1 MRPWHGWL
9 WRQFAP
15 EGNAALSLLHVR
27 QIETHLRNVYAAD
40 HWQEALDDDNNL
52 SRLLAR
58 YAVDMA
64 LGERAADG
72 ATLIEITDGEL
83 DGGIDAVAVDPLTNL
98 VVVVQSKWRKDG
110 SGSVDL
116 GSVLKFVHGVRS
128 LLDIDSTGIATCST
142 AAKAAVRAA
151 MQTPGGRLR
160 MVIATTAIND
170 LADAVREPIDGLLAI
185 LNDVGDGN
193 AIAELVVYTQS
204 TFFDALAQP
213 VRESVNLDVQILDW
227 GRNPEPVPSYY
238 GRVNA
243 AQIAAWF
250 VDHGV
255 SLFAENIRVVLPRS
269 EINEGIMRTIRDE
282 PERFW
287 YYNNGITVLAGTIE
301 RSLAGAVS
309 RDAIFLK
316 LNDASVVNG
325 AQTVSTLGRA
335 LEQGLTAELEAA
347 YVTIRAIEVA
357 HDDPDLARRIT
368 RFANTQNVVSSQ
380 DFVFLDGE
388 QHRLAKEL
396 RLAGYEYILR
406 SGEVATSKDAG
417 KVIDVRQA
425 AVALACASNELS
437 NAVLAKREVSR
448 LFDREAGPYKALFN
462 PTVNGL
468 LLHRAVDVVRV
479 VDETLD
485 KESAANDGVRSG
497 VAVHGRRVIAHML
510 LQGIGRKK
518 LGDPDYDFAETL
530 KVISGKAIE
539 TLNSLTAVFP
549 ENSYPGNVFK
559 NQTRCDE
566 LLGAAAVDGN
576 GTDVASDDSGTPSS

>member
-1 MRPWHGWL
+1 M
-9 WRQFAP
+9 
-15 EGNAALSLLHVR
+15 SLLHVR
-27 QIETHLRNVYAAD
+27 QIETHLRDVYAGE
-40 HWQEALDDDNNL
+40 HWKDELNDDNNL

-64 LGERAADG
+64 LGDAASDV
-72 ATLIEITDGEL
+72 ATLVEITDGEQ

-116 GSVLKFVHGVRS
+116 GSVLKFVDGVRS
-128 LLDIDSTGIATCST
+128 LLDIDSTGIATCSVK
-142 AAKAAVRAA
+142 AKSAVRSA

-160 MVIATTAIND
+160 MVIATTAAND
-170 LADAVREPIDGLLAI
+170 LAAPVQEPISKLLAV

-193 AIAELVVYTQS
+193 AIADVSIYTQS

-213 VRESVNLDVQILDW
+213 VRQAVDLDVQILDW
-227 GRNPEPVPSYY
+227 GRNPEPVASYY

-243 AQIAAWF
+243 AQIASWF
-250 VDHGV
+250 VQHGA

-269 EINEGIMRTIRDE
+269 EINEGIMRTVREE
-282 PERFW
+282 PDRFW
-287 YYNNGITVLAGTIE
+287 YYNNGITVLAGNIE
-301 RSLAGAVS
+301 RSLAGAAS
-309 RDAIFLK
+309 RDAVFLRLK
-316 LNDASVVNG
+316 DASVVNG

-335 LEQGLTAELEAA
+335 LQHGLSSNLEAA
-347 YVTIRAIEVA
+347 YVSIRAIEVT

-380 DFVFLDGE
+380 DFVFLDAE

-406 SGEVATSKDAG
+406 SGEVASSKEAD
-417 KVIDVRQA
+417 KVLEVRQA
-425 AVALACASNELS
+425 AVALACASTELS
-437 NAVLAKREVSR
+437 HAVLAKREVSR

-462 PTVNGL
+462 ASVNGL
-468 LLHRAVDVVRV
+468 LLHRAVDVVRR
-479 VDETLD
+479 VDQTLD
-485 KESAANDGVRSG
+485 AHAAVSDGVRGG

-510 LQGIGRKK
+510 LNAVGRRE
-518 LGDPDYDFAETL
+518 LSDPDYDFT
-530 KVISGKAIE
+530 KARGAVFKDASKA
-539 TLNSLTAVFP
+539 LDSLTAVFP

-559 NQTRCDE
+559 NQARCAE
-566 LLGAAAVDGN
+566 LLEAAKADAGGAADDG
-576 GTDVASDDSGTPSS
+576 GAAEGGHSSDDDNTST

>member
-1 MRPWHGWL
+1 M
-9 WRQFAP
+9 FSV
-15 EGNAALSLLHVR
+15 SLLHVR
-27 QIETHLRNVYAAD
+27 QIETHLRGAYSSE
-40 HWQEALDDDNNL
+40 HWQTELDDDNNL

-58 YAVDMA
+58 YAVDLV
-64 LGERAADG
+64 LGDRAADG

-83 DGGIDAVAVDPLTNL
+83 DGGIDAVAVDPLTNV

-110 SGSVDL
+110 GGSVDL
-116 GSVLKFVHGVRS
+116 AGILKFVNGVRS
-128 LLDIDSTGIATCST
+128 LLDIDSTGIATCSP

-160 MVIATTAIND
+160 MVVATTAVND
-170 LADAVREPIDGLLAI
+170 LADAVRDPLDQLLRI

-193 AIAELVVYTQS
+193 AIAEVTVCTQS

-213 VRESVNLDVQILDW
+213 VRESVCLDVQVLDW

-243 AQIAAWF
+243 SQIASWYGE
-250 VDHGV
+250 HGV

-287 YYNNGITVLAGTIE
+287 YYNNGITVLAGSIE

-335 LEQGLTAELEAA
+335 LELGLAAELEAA

-357 HDDPDLARRIT
+357 QEDPDLARRIT

-406 SGEVATSKDAG
+406 SGETATSKDSA

-425 AVALACASNELS
+425 AVALACASPELS
-437 NAVLAKREVSR
+437 NAVQAKREVSR
-448 LFDREAGPYKALFN
+448 LFDREAGPYRALFN

-468 LLHRAVDVVRV
+468 LLHRAVDLVRA
-479 VDETLD
+479 VDDALD
-485 KESAANDGVRSG
+485 LESAANDGVRSG
-497 VAVHGRRVIAHML
+497 VAVHGRRVIAHVL
-510 LQGIGRKK
+510 LQDIGRKS

-530 KVISGKAIE
+530 KTVPAKAIQ
-539 TLNSLTAVFP
+539 SLDALSVVFP
-549 ENSYPGNVFK
+549 ENSYLATYSRTGRDATN
-559 NQTRCDE
+559 
-566 LLGAAAVDGN
+566 
-576 GTDVASDDSGTPSS
+576 S